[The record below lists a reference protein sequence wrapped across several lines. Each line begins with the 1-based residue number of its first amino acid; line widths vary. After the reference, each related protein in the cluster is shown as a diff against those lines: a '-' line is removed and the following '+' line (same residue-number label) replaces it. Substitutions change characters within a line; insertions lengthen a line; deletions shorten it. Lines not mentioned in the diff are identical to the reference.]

1 MFHIQ
6 INPTQYVFHEDTETC
21 TPLYTTYYFL
31 IQIKGDVIPIEVKAE
46 ENLRSKSLKAYV
58 DKLEPEY
65 AIRTSMKDYRE
76 QDWLVNI
83 PLWCVSGLAALSP
96 KNKEREDQCLNIED
110 SG

>member
-21 TPLYTTYYFL
+21 TPVYTTYYFL

-58 DKLEPEY
+58 DKFEPAY
-65 AIRTSMKDYRE
+65 AIRVSMGGYWE
-76 QDWLVNI
+76 QDWLINI
-83 PLWCVSGLAALSP
+83 PLWGVSALGKS
-96 KNKEREDQCLNIED
+96 
-110 SG
+110 